1 VHTSDASRTVL
12 HVSQPPDGGVG
23 RCVADLV
30 ADQLARGWRV
40 AVATPPEGELAEVV
54 SELGAEQFPW
64 QAERN
69 PGPGIVAET
78 RRLRYVVSSV
88 RPDVVH
94 LHSSKAGLAG
104 RLALRRRL
112 PTVFQPH
119 GWSFE
124 AVDGAVEWTVVR
136 WERLG
141 ARWAH
146 AIVCVSRAER
156 DRALAR
162 GVRGPFRVIPNGADL
177 TTFAE
182 AGEEEK
188 LAARLQLGPDGG
200 PLVVCVGQLRY
211 AKGQDVLLAAWP
223 AVRERVPTAELV
235 LVGDGDEEEKLRLQA
250 GPGVTLAGVRNDV
263 ADWLAA
269 ADVVAVPSR
278 WEGMSLGMLE
288 AMARGRSIVA
298 TDVPGAREAMGDSAG
313 AIVPVEDPPALAAA
327 IAERL
332 LDPAKAAAEGRA
344 AAEGARREHDL
355 RDTVRRTAEL
365 YGELIGRPLGVGQA
379 ASAV

>member
-1 VHTSDASRTVL
+1 MHASDASRTVL

-23 RCVADLV
+23 RCVAALV
-30 ADQLARGWRV
+30 ADQLERGWRV
-40 AVATPPEGELAEVV
+40 AVATPPEGELAEIVA
-54 SELGAEQFPW
+54 ELGAEQFPW
-64 QAERN
+64 RAERS
-69 PGPGIVAET
+69 PGAGIVAET
-78 RRLRYVVSSV
+78 RRLRRIVSAV

-124 AVDGAVEWTVVR
+124 AVDGPVEWMVVR

-146 AIVCVSRAER
+146 AIVCVSQAER
-156 DRALAR
+156 ERALAR
-162 GVRGPFRVIPNGADL
+162 GIRGPFRVIPNGADL
-177 TTFAE
+177 TRFAE
-182 AGEEEK
+182 AGEEERG
-188 LAARLQLGPDGG
+188 AARLRLGLDGG
-200 PLVVCVGQLRY
+200 PLVVCVGLLRY

-355 RDTVRRTAEL
+355 RDTVQRTAEL